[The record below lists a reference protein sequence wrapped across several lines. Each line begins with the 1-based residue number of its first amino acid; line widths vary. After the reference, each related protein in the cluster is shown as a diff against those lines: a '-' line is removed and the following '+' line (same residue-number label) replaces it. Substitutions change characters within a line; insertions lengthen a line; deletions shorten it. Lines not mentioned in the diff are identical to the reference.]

1 MWLWVLYLN
10 SLSLTISSVKWG
22 CDSTH
27 FLKFLWWLPG
37 LMRAKRSEES
47 PVPTRLAVNDKLLVE
62 RPFPTWCLVWDW
74 GLYSPLPLCS
84 WLVHLIHSAKVEWLI
99 RLMNLEAESGQS
111 LFSPLFMIS
120 WESEFDF
127 TNLALSVV
135 LSYAVSLVIKAY
147 NGQYIGWSV
156 HPVLWVR
163 RQPCSLRQFSH

>member
-37 LMRAKRSEES
+37 LMRAKHSEES

-74 GLYSPLPLCS
+74 GLYSPSCPP
-84 WLVHLIHSAKVEWLI
+84 HLFCQGGVAYQVDEFGSRIWTVFVQPFVPDFL
-99 RLMNLEAESGQS
+99 
-111 LFSPLFMIS
+111 
-120 WESEFDF
+120 SEFDF

-135 LSYAVSLVIKAY
+135 LSYAVSLVINAY